1 VADAGWRAVRAVVAA
16 LACSAGAAGAEE
28 VLPRP
33 SVTVKWHDPAD
44 ALPFAAEALAA
55 ELATLLDRAGV
66 DLTWEAAGPDAVVAG
81 SELRVVLLGAER
93 AGPTDVMGSVNPAS
107 LSRTAWINLTGVER
121 TLGLRRR
128 DALSRHGEQRLCRGL
143 SRVIAH
149 ELVHLLAPD
158 LPHAREGLMAPRLGR
173 TFLTAPQ
180 VSLSE
185 PVAAALRLGAE
196 TPLGP
201 RLALAER

>member
-1 VADAGWRAVRAVVAA
+1 MVDVGWRAVGVAVAA
-16 LACSAGAAGAEE
+16 LAVSAAAAGAEE
-28 VLPRP
+28 AAPRP

-44 ALPFAAEALAA
+44 ALPFAAEALAS
-55 ELATLLDRAGV
+55 ELAALFDRAGV
-66 DLTWEAAGPDAVVAG
+66 DLAWEAAGPEAVVAG
-81 SELRVVLLGAER
+81 SELRVVLLAAER
-93 AGPTDVMGSVNPAS
+93 AGPTDVMGSVHPAS
-107 LSRTAWINLTGVER
+107 LSRTAWVNLTGVER

-128 DALSRHGEQRLCRGL
+128 DALSARREQELCRGL

-173 TFLTAPQ
+173 TFLAAPH
-180 VSLSE
+180 VSLSD

-196 TPLGP
+196 APLGS